1 MTYIEFVDNCAIEN
15 LCAELTYP
23 ADRVILVGCELEILN
38 KHCSQYSKI
47 MAAKG
52 MNTSFVPVVVSDD
65 SLKAV
70 VTTLEELVKKEV
82 EGGEECVIDLTG
94 GNDLHLTAAGIVYGK
109 LFDEYKGINLVR
121 FDVVNRTVIDEDG
134 DGLPEFPRV
143 PDITVEDNVSI
154 YGGRVIY
161 EKEKK
166 GTTHRW
172 NVDDRLI
179 KDVSA
184 LWEICRKNSEW
195 NVQTSLLETVE
206 SDSVVAYKRG
216 NVTECDLQKLDMAF
230 NESGKNGD
238 DRSAAKHSN
247 GISATF
253 LDKLVAAGFLKEYSL
268 TGGRLKLVYR
278 DGDAK
283 RYITKSGQALEMAV
297 FVAVSCMKNPDGTKK
312 YGDVMTGVTIDW
324 DGKIVEK
331 NGYSADS
338 AWYLNTKK
346 DTKNEI
352 DVFAMKGMVPI
363 FISCKNGRV
372 EMEELY
378 KLDTVAKRFGGKY
391 GQKILVAPNLNKRN
405 QFTWELLARAKD
417 MGIKVLYENVRKNTV
432 FELQGRLDDV
442 IDSCFKKK

>member
-268 TGGRLKLVYR
+268 TGGSEYPFLLHLPN
-278 DGDAK
+278 
-283 RYITKSGQALEMAV
+283 SGQA
-297 FVAVSCMKNPDGTKK
+297 
-312 YGDVMTGVTIDW
+312 
-324 DGKIVEK
+324 
-331 NGYSADS
+331 
-338 AWYLNTKK
+338 
-346 DTKNEI
+346 
-352 DVFAMKGMVPI
+352 
-363 FISCKNGRV
+363 
-372 EMEELY
+372 
-378 KLDTVAKRFGGKY
+378 
-391 GQKILVAPNLNKRN
+391 
-405 QFTWELLARAKD
+405 
-417 MGIKVLYENVRKNTV
+417 
-432 FELQGRLDDV
+432 
-442 IDSCFKKK
+442 